1 MNITYNMAHS
11 LISREMLK
19 QFCALYA
26 EVRQEHVGV
35 NGQELET
42 LMWEKMKIG
51 AVQSCAVQS
60 CVAPAFKQQPAVS
73 GSVLEK
79 VKAFGCDWFEKKEI
93 LTDVTRTKPGSI
105 TYLLYGEQPS
115 AQSIN
120 IKFGHF
126 GEALAKEMIKSNT
139 NLELLRCGIQLV
151 DETRKTKKDIDLIWV
166 DTAGKI
172 IYIREAKGNI
182 ELDTEKLP
190 ATFKKITENL
200 MPFVQNKYPGYAVNA
215 GILNWSVYTR
225 DELSKG
231 LSHIKQCEQNGVQ
244 VDHWS
249 DFCTLIGFDWPKEDY
264 YGYMREFGKKIE
276 KM

>member
-1 MNITYNMAHS
+1 MYINDFIMAYNF
-11 LISREMLK
+11 ISRQSLK
-19 QFCALYA
+19 HFCLLYA
-26 EVRQEHVGV
+26 AVRQEHCDVMGDD
-35 NGQELET
+35 LEA
-42 LMWEKMKIG
+42 LMWEKM
-51 AVQSCAVQS
+51 QVQS
-60 CVAPAFKQQPAVS
+60 CVTKSCAEVPYEQPLET
-73 GSVLEK
+73 GSALEK
-79 VKAFGCDWFEKKEI
+79 VKAFGREWFERKEI

-126 GEALAKEMIKSNT
+126 GEALAKEMIKVNPH
-139 NLELLRCGIQLV
+139 LELLRCGIQLV

-166 DTAGKI
+166 DTTRKI

-190 ATFKKITENL
+190 ATFKKITDNL
-200 MPFVQNKYPGYAVNA
+200 MPFVQNKYPDYAVNA

-264 YGYMREFGKKIE
+264 YGYMRDFGKRIE
-276 KM
+276 GI